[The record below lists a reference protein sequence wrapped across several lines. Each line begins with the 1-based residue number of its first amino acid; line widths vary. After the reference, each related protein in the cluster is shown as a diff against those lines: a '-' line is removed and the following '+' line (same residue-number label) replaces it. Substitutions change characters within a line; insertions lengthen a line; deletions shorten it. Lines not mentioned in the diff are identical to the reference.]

1 LRTGILG
8 HPQSGKTTL
17 FNILAKA
24 HAPTGAFASASG
36 GVNIGAVQVPDARLE
51 SLRDLFHPKKYT
63 PALIE
68 YVDLAGPAGGKEKAD
83 ALLPQQITISDLIL
97 VVVRAFENASVPHPR
112 GTVDPMRDLGD
123 FLDELVLKDMAV
135 LDARLQKLRK
145 GKQVGAKQDA
155 EELPL
160 LERCYASLE
169 AGTPMREM
177 KLGVEEER
185 ALRGF
190 QLVTAKPLLV
200 VFNVGEDQAGGAGLA
215 ETFAARP
222 HAAAVEICGRAEMEI
237 ADLAETEA
245 AEFMELLGI
254 RESGLDRVIR
264 TTYSLLGLQSFF
276 TVGEDEVRA
285 WTITSGTRAAQ
296 AAGKI
301 HSDLERGFIRAEVV
315 GWKEL
320 LDAKGLAEAKA
331 ASLLRL
337 EGKDYVVGDGDVLN
351 IRFSV

>member
-1 LRTGILG
+1 MRTGILG

-17 FNILAKA
+17 FNILARA

-63 PALIE
+63 PARIE

-190 QLVTAKPLLV
+190 QLGD
-200 VFNVGEDQAGGAGLA
+200 GEA
-215 ETFAARP
+215 AARG
-222 HAAAVEICGRAEMEI
+222 VQRGRGSGGRCGARRGIPRASSCRRGG
-237 ADLAETEA
+237 DLRSR
-245 AEFMELLGI
+245 GN
-254 RESGLDRVIR
+254 GDRR
-264 TTYSLLGLQSFF
+264 S
-276 TVGEDEVRA
+276 R
-285 WTITSGTRAAQ
+285 R
-296 AAGKI
+296 
-301 HSDLERGFIRAEVV
+301 
-315 GWKEL
+315 
-320 LDAKGLAEAKA
+320 
-331 ASLLRL
+331 
-337 EGKDYVVGDGDVLN
+337 N
-351 IRFSV
+351 

>member
-1 LRTGILG
+1 
-8 HPQSGKTTL
+8 
-17 FNILAKA
+17 
-24 HAPTGAFASASG
+24 
-36 GVNIGAVQVPDARLE
+36 
-51 SLRDLFHPKKYT
+51 
-63 PALIE
+63 
-68 YVDLAGPAGGKEKAD
+68 
-83 ALLPQQITISDLIL
+83 
-97 VVVRAFENASVPHPR
+97 
-112 GTVDPMRDLGD
+112 
-123 FLDELVLKDMAV
+123 
-135 LDARLQKLRK
+135 
-145 GKQVGAKQDA
+145 
-155 EELPL
+155 
-160 LERCYASLE
+160 
-169 AGTPMREM
+169 
-177 KLGVEEER
+177 
-185 ALRGF
+185 
-190 QLVTAKPLLV
+190 
-200 VFNVGEDQAGGAGLA
+200 
-215 ETFAARP
+215 
-222 HAAAVEICGRAEMEI
+222 
-237 ADLAETEA
+237 
-245 AEFMELLGI
+245 MELLGI